1 MWRIQSKAMTYLIST
16 HTLRGN
22 YAKISTVHTAIW
34 QIECDSAMG
43 FQNRNVFKSFIN
55 NQCFSLGYGAGPKSP
70 PNAHTKKVIK
80 LLPAEK
86 HRGPIE
92 VQPMSKL
99 CTSHFIRCLCQVMRD
114 GFTNIA
120 KTGTQCIFHL
130 LVRES
135 IIQHSFCSYSYGTS
149 MENLKIR
156 YKYFCDAQNA
166 DCFLVVLKGRGLEII
181 LKPRISLIFA
191 YRFYFAEAWLTFEN

>member
-1 MWRIQSKAMTYLIST
+1 
-16 HTLRGN
+16 
-22 YAKISTVHTAIW
+22 
-34 QIECDSAMG
+34 MG

-70 PNAHTKKVIK
+70 QNAHTKSYK
-80 LLPAEK
+80 AFAFSEK

-99 CTSHFIRCLCQVMRD
+99 YLTLFAAYVKWWGMDSL
-114 GFTNIA
+114 IA

-191 YRFYFAEAWLTFEN
+191 YIFYFAEAWLTFVN